1 MELCQA
7 AQVGGPTMTVRCPN
21 PIPWATNKRM
31 RLIFKQRILQK
42 SFGPTAFFADHFPMS
57 LRLARLTTT
66 SIQRVTNALGG
77 LLRR

>member
-1 MELCQA
+1 
-7 AQVGGPTMTVRCPN
+7 
-21 PIPWATNKRM
+21 M

-42 SFGPTAFFADHFPMS
+42 SFGPIAFFADHFSMS
-57 LRLARLTTT
+57 LHLARLTTT